1 MHRTQ
6 AVVRKHSGE
15 RPNALTGPLARL
27 RYKHRAAC
35 AAPLLSNHRI
45 QAVVRKHS
53 GERPQ
58 CTHRAACA
66 APLQTPGRLRG
77 SACTEP
83 RIQAVVRKHSGERP
97 NALTGPLARL
107 RFYWANRSS
116 PCPAIG

>member
-27 RYKHRAAC
+27 RYK
-35 AAPLLSNHRI
+35 
-45 QAVVRKHS
+45 
-53 GERPQ
+53 
-58 CTHRAACA
+58 HRAACA